1 MSGEDAAWRDL
12 VARFDLPAA
21 PAGTDRPWPEREDL
35 PPARHSD
42 PRRSPDSPEPDE
54 PEPGPAQDAG
64 DDRPGR
70 WAAWPVTD
78 DLDGGTGSR
87 PAPGSTGST
96 GRPGPASLGGLSGF
110 GGQDSL
116 GQDSLSQDSPGP
128 AGRGLH
134 ARGSDGRGIDEAGL
148 GQRSTEE
155 RGRDGRSLDGADPAS
170 EGRRR
175 VVRPAS
181 HPPVPGP
188 AFAADAIQ
196 SGRFD
201 EDDDEHYIPPPPPPL
216 PTLDPVAKGA
226 WTALFGGPA
235 FLLVTTT
242 AGWSMPGWATFGAV
256 AAFIGGF
263 AVIVARMGDRP
274 PRDSGPDDG
283 AVV

>member
-42 PRRSPDSPEPDE
+42 PRRSPDSPEPAE
-54 PEPGPAQDAG
+54 PEPGPAQDTR

-70 WAAWPVTD
+70 WTAWPVTD
-78 DLDGGTGSR
+78 DLDGGTGTR
-87 PAPGSTGST
+87 PAPGSTGTT

-116 GQDSLSQDSPGP
+116 GQDSLGP

-134 ARGSDGRGIDEAGL
+134 ARGFDGRGIDEAGL
-148 GQRSTEE
+148 GQRSTGE
-155 RGRDGRSLDGADPAS
+155 RGRDGRSLDGAGPAS

-181 HPPVPGP
+181 PPPVPGP

-216 PTLDPVAKGA
+216 PALDPVAKGA

-256 AAFIGGF
+256 GAFIGGF

-274 PRDSGPDDG
+274 PRDPGSDDG

>member
-42 PRRSPDSPEPDE
+42 PRRSPDSPGPAE
-54 PEPGPAQDAG
+54 PEAGPATAQDTR

-70 WAAWPVTD
+70 WSTWPGSVTG
-78 DLDGGTGSR
+78 DLDGLGNIAGGPGS
-87 PAPGSTGST
+87 GSTGST
-96 GRPGPASLGGLSGF
+96 GRPGPASLSGF
-110 GGQDSL
+110 GGQDGP
-116 GQDSLSQDSPGP
+116 GQDRLSQDR
-128 AGRGLH
+128 RGLH
-134 ARGSDGRGIDEAGL
+134 ARGFDGRGIDEPGL
-148 GQRSTEE
+148 GKRSTEE
-155 RGRDGRSLDGADPAS
+155 RGRDSGLGGADPAS

-181 HPPVPGP
+181 SPPVPGP

-216 PTLDPVAKGA
+216 PALDPVAKGA

-235 FLLVTTT
+235 FLLVATT

-263 AVIVARMGDRP
+263 AVIVARLGDRP
-274 PRDSGPDDG
+274 PRDPGSDDG
-283 AVV
+283 AVI

>member
-1 MSGEDAAWRDL
+1 
-12 VARFDLPAA
+12 
-21 PAGTDRPWPEREDL
+21 
-35 PPARHSD
+35 
-42 PRRSPDSPEPDE
+42 
-54 PEPGPAQDAG
+54 
-64 DDRPGR
+64 
-70 WAAWPVTD
+70 VTD
-78 DLDGGTGSR
+78 DLDGGTGTG
-87 PAPGSTGST
+87 PAPGSTGTT
-96 GRPGPASLGGLSGF
+96 GRPAPASPGGL
-110 GGQDSL
+110 GGQDSPSQH
-116 GQDSLSQDSPGP
+116 GLSQDSLDQDRLSQDSLDQDRLSQDR
-128 AGRGLH
+128 RGLH
-134 ARGSDGRGIDEAGL
+134 ARGFDGRGTDEAGV
-148 GQRSTEE
+148 GKRSTEE
-155 RGRDGRSLDGADPAS
+155 RGRDGLGGADPAS

-181 HPPVPGP
+181 SPPVPGP

-216 PTLDPVAKGA
+216 PALDPVAKGA

-256 AAFIGGF
+256 AGFIGGF

-283 AVV
+283 AVI

>member
-54 PEPGPAQDAG
+54 PEPGPAQDTR
-64 DDRPGR
+64 DDRQDR

-78 DLDGGTGSR
+78 DLDGGTGTR
-87 PAPGSTGST
+87 PAPGSTGTT

-116 GQDSLSQDSPGP
+116 GQDSLGP

-134 ARGSDGRGIDEAGL
+134 ARGFDGHGIDEAGL
-148 GQRSTEE
+148 GKRSTEE

-181 HPPVPGP
+181 PPPVPGP

-216 PTLDPVAKGA
+216 PALDPVAKGA

-274 PRDSGPDDG
+274 PRDPGSDDG
-283 AVV
+283 AVI

>member
-21 PAGTDRPWPEREDL
+21 PAGTGRPWPEREDL

-42 PRRSPDSPEPDE
+42 PRRSPDSPGPPE
-54 PEPGPAQDAG
+54 PEPGPATAQDTR

-70 WAAWPVTD
+70 WATWPGSVTD
-78 DLDGGTGSR
+78 DRDGG
-87 PAPGSTGST
+87 TGST

-110 GGQDSL
+110 GGQDSP
-116 GQDSLSQDSPGP
+116 GQDSPGP

-134 ARGSDGRGIDEAGL
+134 ARGFDGRGIDEADL

-155 RGRDGRSLDGADPAS
+155 RGRDGRSLDGADPAIES
-170 EGRRR
+170 RRR

-181 HPPVPGP
+181 PPPVPGP

-216 PTLDPVAKGA
+216 PALDPVAKGA

-274 PRDSGPDDG
+274 PRDPGSDDG
-283 AVV
+283 AVI

>member
-42 PRRSPDSPEPDE
+42 PRRSPDSPGPPE
-54 PEPGPAQDAG
+54 PEPGSGPAQDTR

-70 WAAWPVTD
+70 WAAWPGSVTD
-78 DLDGGTGSR
+78 DLDGGTGPR

-96 GRPGPASLGGLSGF
+96 GRPGPASLGGLGRF

-116 GQDSLSQDSPGP
+116 GQDSLSQDSLGQ

-134 ARGSDGRGIDEAGL
+134 ARGFDGRGIDEAGL
-148 GQRSTEE
+148 GKRSTEE
-155 RGRDGRSLDGADPAS
+155 RGRDGADPAS

-181 HPPVPGP
+181 PPPVPGP

-216 PTLDPVAKGA
+216 PALDPAAKGA
-226 WTALFGGPA
+226 WAALFGGPA

-256 AAFIGGF
+256 AAFVGGF

-283 AVV
+283 AVI

>member
-42 PRRSPDSPEPDE
+42 PRRSPDSPGPPE
-54 PEPGPAQDAG
+54 PEPGPGTAQDTR

-70 WAAWPVTD
+70 RSTWPGSVTD
-78 DLDGGTGSR
+78 DLDGGTAGR
-87 PAPGSTGST
+87 PAPGSTGTT
-96 GRPGPASLGGLSGF
+96 GRPGPASLSGL
-110 GGQDSL
+110 GGQDRL
-116 GQDSLSQDSPGP
+116 GQHARGFD
-128 AGRGLH
+128 GRGL
-134 ARGSDGRGIDEAGL
+134 DEPGL
-148 GQRSTEE
+148 GKRSTEE
-155 RGRDGRSLDGADPAS
+155 RGLGGTDPAS

-181 HPPVPGP
+181 PPPVPGP

-216 PTLDPVAKGA
+216 PALDPVAKGA

-274 PRDSGPDDG
+274 PRDPGSDDG
-283 AVV
+283 AVI

>member
-42 PRRSPDSPEPDE
+42 PRRSPDSPGPPE
-54 PEPGPAQDAG
+54 PEPGPATAQDTR

-70 WAAWPVTD
+70 WTTWPGSVTD
-78 DLDGGTGSR
+78 DLDGGTGTR
-87 PAPGSTGST
+87 PVPGSTGTT

-110 GGQDSL
+110 GGQDSP
-116 GQDSLSQDSPGP
+116 GQDSLSQDR
-128 AGRGLH
+128 RGLH
-134 ARGSDGRGIDEAGL
+134 ARGFDGRGIDEAGP

-181 HPPVPGP
+181 PPPVPGP

-216 PTLDPVAKGA
+216 PALDPVAKGA

-274 PRDSGPDDG
+274 PRDPGSDDG
-283 AVV
+283 AVI

>member
-42 PRRSPDSPEPDE
+42 PRRSPDSPGTAE
-54 PEPGPAQDAG
+54 PESGPGTTQDTR

-70 WAAWPVTD
+70 WATWPGSVTD
-78 DLDGGTGSR
+78 DRDGG
-87 PAPGSTGST
+87 TGST

-110 GGQDSL
+110 GGQDSP
-116 GQDSLSQDSPGP
+116 GQDSPGP

-134 ARGSDGRGIDEAGL
+134 ARGFDGRGIDEADL

-155 RGRDGRSLDGADPAS
+155 RGRDGRSLDGADPAI

-181 HPPVPGP
+181 PPPVPGP

-216 PTLDPVAKGA
+216 PALDPVAKGA

-274 PRDSGPDDG
+274 PRDPGSDDG
-283 AVV
+283 AVI

>member
-21 PAGTDRPWPEREDL
+21 PAGTGRPWPEREDL

-42 PRRSPDSPEPDE
+42 PRRSPDSPGPPE
-54 PEPGPAQDAG
+54 PEPGAATAQDTR

-70 WAAWPVTD
+70 WATWPGSVTD
-78 DLDGGTGSR
+78 DRDGGS
-87 PAPGSTGST
+87 GST

-110 GGQDSL
+110 GGQDSP
-116 GQDSLSQDSPGP
+116 GQDSPGP

-134 ARGSDGRGIDEAGL
+134 ARGFDGRGIDEADL

-155 RGRDGRSLDGADPAS
+155 RGRDGRSLDGADPAI

-181 HPPVPGP
+181 PPPVPGP

-216 PTLDPVAKGA
+216 PALDPVAKGA

-274 PRDSGPDDG
+274 PRDPGSDDG
-283 AVV
+283 AVI

>member
-1 MSGEDAAWRDL
+1 LAERGRAEDMSGEDAAWRDL

-42 PRRSPDSPEPDE
+42 PRRSPDSPGTAE
-54 PEPGPAQDAG
+54 PESGPGTAQDTR

-70 WAAWPVTD
+70 WSTWPGSVTD
-78 DLDGGTGSR
+78 DPDGGTAGR
-87 PAPGSTGST
+87 PAPGSTGTT
-96 GRPGPASLGGLSGF
+96 GRPGPASLSGL
-110 GGQDSL
+110 GGQDRL
-116 GQDSLSQDSPGP
+116 GQHARGFD
-128 AGRGLH
+128 GRGL
-134 ARGSDGRGIDEAGL
+134 DEPGP
-148 GQRSTEE
+148 GKRSTEE
-155 RGRDGRSLDGADPAS
+155 RGLGGADPAS

-181 HPPVPGP
+181 PPPVPGP

-216 PTLDPVAKGA
+216 PALDPVAKGA

-274 PRDSGPDDG
+274 PRDPGSDDG
-283 AVV
+283 AVI